1 LSGRDRRRLAVLLAV
16 AGAVVLSLLLGLYV
30 GWRQEPEPVLRAEP
44 STPAEPLK
52 LRLEH
57 RLAARNRR

>member
-1 LSGRDRRRLAVLLAV
+1 MLLAV

-57 RLAARNRR
+57 RLAAKNRR